1 MGVSGINEGY
11 YNIILCILKVCFYSQ
26 KMDIP
31 TTEEMITASIYRQTF
46 AKKVKWTALHFSLMD
61 DRMSL

>member
-1 MGVSGINEGY
+1 MYFESLFLLTENGHT
-11 YNIILCILKVCFYSQ
+11 
-26 KMDIP
+26 